1 LTSASVGLVYSRAVG
16 EEQAPTDAPGTE
28 PGGNP
33 SDAKIGEALASE
45 LSRVV
50 AAYTQQ
56 IQEALQTCLSQLTEQ
71 WQSAFAVYAAE
82 YTKQWQEAMRAVAV
96 QKTHGAPTS
105 ESFEEKREEAD

>member
-1 LTSASVGLVYSRAVG
+1 M
-16 EEQAPTDAPGTE
+16 PTNAPGTE
-28 PGGNP
+28 PGGDR
-33 SDAKIGEALASE
+33 SGVKIGEALASE

-82 YTKQWQEAMRAVAV
+82 YTKQWQEAMQAAAV
-96 QKTHGAPTS
+96 QKTHGSPPS
-105 ESFEEKREEAD
+105 EPFEEKSGEAD